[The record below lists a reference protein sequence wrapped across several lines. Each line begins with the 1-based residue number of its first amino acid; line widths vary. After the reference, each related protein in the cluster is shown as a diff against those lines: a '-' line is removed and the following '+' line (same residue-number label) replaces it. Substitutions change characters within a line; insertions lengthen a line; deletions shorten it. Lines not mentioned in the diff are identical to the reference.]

1 MEEYLIDTCPLA
13 RLKERRAQPAP
24 PPSPVGVLDAA
35 ACGSCDT
42 RSENPISIGLAEAQ
56 AEAEAEAEA
65 EPPIKRLRSSAP
77 DVQNR

>member
-42 RSENPISIGLAEAQ
+42 RSENPISIGLAEA
-56 AEAEAEAEA
+56 EA

>member
-42 RSENPISIGLAEAQ
+42 RSENPISIGLAEA
-56 AEAEAEAEA
+56 EAEA

>member
-42 RSENPISIGLAEAQ
+42 RSENPSSTGL

-65 EPPIKRLRSSAP
+65 EPPIKRLRSATP